1 MGLCPVFYLSLYH
14 PEGNS
19 FILANLFIL
28 AEAERFLSTPNTT
41 VKPSTIFFRVL
52 RYTLVYKG
60 RIIVVLAAMLLF
72 SAFQVL
78 PLALIEPLADNHL
91 GKREGT
97 VSSRE
102 ILVHFKDG
110 TQKNLVDLLPHPTY
124 LEWLKDYP
132 VLRSIVVS
140 ENREAPKVRM
150 DIAGLVLSATAIQV
164 PYRPLNPLAKTEW
177 KTLEEAQPEYAGNI
191 QSFSRSTPAIQ
202 PAPLWIYALIVP
214 ILYFIKGIFG
224 VLRHVVLAWVALN
237 VVRDIQNDLYKRML
251 QQPVGFFRQ
260 SRTGDLI
267 SRLVNDVTVLSSQ
280 VVGVLQDLIQSPF
293 EIIAAVSMAFIID
306 WELALTFFFVIP
318 LLAIPM
324 QVMSRKIRKA
334 SRRAQEKRADIS
346 SVLVET
352 LTGVEVVKAF
362 NMQEYELSRYSDET
376 LSLLRREMRIRKARA
391 FSSPATEQIAAFG
404 IAAVILIAMWR
415 MAQDPQVGFGT
426 LASIAGLITAT
437 IKPIDRFWKARF
449 QLGEMSE
456 AGKRIFE
463 VMDRDP
469 EIKDA
474 PDAHSLSRDWKTISF
489 DSVSFAYGDE
499 PVLKNVSF
507 VVNRGE
513 KIAIVGKTGSGK
525 TTLVN
530 LLARF
535 YDTTSGKVLV
545 DSVDIRQVTLS
556 SLLDQIGI
564 VTQRNVLFNDTVAHN
579 IAYGLADIPM
589 ERIEQA
595 AQAAYADEFI
605 REMPSGYDTVIGEMG
620 TRLSG
625 GQAQRIAIARAI
637 FKNPPILILD
647 EATASLDTTSEQVVQ
662 NALDSLMANRT
673 TFAIAHRLS
682 TVVNADRILVL
693 SEGHLV
699 ESGSHS
705 ELYAR
710 GGEYA
715 RLYDA
720 QFKKNDNNA
729 S

>member
-1 MGLCPVFYLSLYH
+1 MSNP
-14 PEGNS
+14 
-19 FILANLFIL
+19 
-28 AEAERFLSTPNTT
+28 TPTF
-41 VKPSTIFFRVL
+41 KSSTIFFRVL
-52 RYTLVYKG
+52 GYTLTYKG
-60 RIIVVLAAMLLF
+60 RIAVVLAAMLLF
-72 SAFQVL
+72 SVFQIL

-102 ILVHFKDG
+102 IQVKFTDG
-110 TQKNLVDLLPHPTY
+110 TEKNLVDLLPHSVYLKWLNNYPTI
-124 LEWLKDYP
+124 
-132 VLRSIVVS
+132 RSIVVS

-150 DIAGLVLSATAIQV
+150 DTSGLILPATSIQV
-164 PYRPLNPLAKTEW
+164 PVKALNPLARTEW
-177 KTLEEAQPEYAGNI
+177 KTLEEADPELAGKV
-191 QSFSRSTPAIQ
+191 QSFSRTTPTFQ

-214 ILYFIKGIFG
+214 ILYLIKGIFG

-237 VVRDIQNDLYKRML
+237 VVRDIQNDLYKGML

-280 VVGVLQDLIQSPF
+280 VVSVLQDLIQSPF
-293 EIIAAVSMAFIID
+293 EIIAAIIAAFVID
-306 WELALTFFFVIP
+306 WQLALTFFFVIP

-334 SRRAQEKRADIS
+334 SRKAQEKRADIS

-362 NMQEYELSRYSDET
+362 NMEQYELARYSEET
-376 LSLLRREMRIRKARA
+376 QSLLRREMRIRKARA
-391 FSSPATEQIAAFG
+391 YSSPATEQVAAFG

-426 LASIAGLITAT
+426 LASISALITAT

-463 VMDRDP
+463 VMDREP
-469 EIKDA
+469 EIRDA
-474 PDAHSLSRDWKTISF
+474 PDAFPLARDWKSITF
-489 DSVSFAYGDE
+489 DSVSFSYGDE
-499 PVLKNVSF
+499 PVLKNISF
-507 VVNRGE
+507 RVNRGE

-530 LLARF
+530 LIARF
-535 YDTTSGKVLV
+535 YDTTSGQILF
-545 DSVDIRQVTLS
+545 DQAGIRQVS
-556 SLLDQIGI
+556 MASLLDQIGI
-564 VTQRNVLFNDTVAHN
+564 VTQRNVLFNDTITRN

-595 AQAAYADEFI
+595 AQGAYADEFI
-605 REMPSGYDTVIGEMG
+605 RQMPLGYDTVIGEMG

-637 FKNPPILILD
+637 LKNPPILILD
-647 EATASLDTTSEQVVQ
+647 EATASLDTASEQVVQ
-662 NALDSLMANRT
+662 QALDSLMANRT

-693 SEGHLV
+693 SGGQLV
-699 ESGSHS
+699 ESGSHGD
-705 ELYAR
+705 LYAR
-710 GGEYA
+710 GGEYT

-720 QFKKNDNNA
+720 QFKTGENA
-729 S
+729 NS